1 MMNRLL
7 PSIIL
12 AAAVI
17 PAAAFAANSKRLDQQ
32 LRKLDPQTRL
42 EQICDIEA
50 MRQIKRDSNPFKP
63 DRAVLA
69 ATADPKTSGNT
80 IHGTG
85 GAFRSKGKWYG
96 FTYKCEADSDRMKV
110 LSFEYTLG
118 EAIPE
123 DQWAKAGLW
132 E

>member
-1 MMNRLL
+1 MNRLL
-7 PSIIL
+7 LSITIV
-12 AAAVI
+12 AAAI
-17 PAAAFAANSKRLDQQ
+17 PAAALAANSKRLEQQ

-50 MRQIKRDSNPFKP
+50 MRRIKRDPNPFMP

-69 ATADPKTSGNT
+69 ATADPKASGNA

-85 GAFRSKGKWYG
+85 GAFRSQGKWYG
-96 FTYKCEADSDRMKV
+96 FSFKCEADSDHMKV
-110 LSFEYTLG
+110 LVFEYKLG

-132 E
+132 Q

>member
-1 MMNRLL
+1 MKRLL
-7 PSIIL
+7 LSIVMIAL
-12 AAAVI
+12 AA
-17 PAAAFAANSKRLDQQ
+17 PAAFAASSKRLDQQ

-69 ATADPKTSGNT
+69 ALADPKTEGHI
-80 IHGTG
+80 IHGKG
-85 GAFRSKGKWYG
+85 GAFRSQGKWYG
-96 FTYKCEADSDRMKV
+96 FSFKCEADSDHMKV
-110 LSFEYTLG
+110 LAFEYQLG

-132 E
+132 Q

>member
-1 MMNRLL
+1 MKRLL
-7 PSIIL
+7 LSIVIVAL
-12 AAAVI
+12 AA
-17 PAAAFAANSKRLDQQ
+17 PAAYAANSKRLDKE

-50 MRQIKRDSNPFKP
+50 MRQIKRDLNPFKP

-69 ATADPKTSGNT
+69 ALADPRTEGHT
-80 IHGTG
+80 IHGKG
-85 GAFRSKGKWYG
+85 GAFRSQGKWYG
-96 FTYKCEADSDRMKV
+96 FSFKCEADSDHMKV
-110 LSFEYTLG
+110 LAFEYQLG

-132 E
+132 Q

>member
-1 MMNRLL
+1 MNRLL
-7 PSIIL
+7 LSITIV
-12 AAAVI
+12 AAAI
-17 PAAAFAANSKRLDQQ
+17 PAAALAANSKRLEQQ

-50 MRQIKRDSNPFKP
+50 MRRIKRDPNPFKP

-69 ATADPKTSGNT
+69 ATADPKASGNA

-85 GAFRSKGKWYG
+85 GAFRSQGKWYG
-96 FTYKCEADSDRMKV
+96 FSFKCEADSDHMKV
-110 LSFEYTLG
+110 LVFEYKLG

-132 E
+132 Q

>member
-1 MMNRLL
+1 MSKLL
-7 PSIIL
+7 PSITIL
-12 AAAVI
+12 AAVI
-17 PAAAFAANSKRLDQQ
+17 PAIALAANSKRLEKE

-50 MRQIKRDSNPFKP
+50 MRQINRDPNPFRP

-69 ATADPKTSGNT
+69 AMADPKTDGHT
-80 IHGTG
+80 IHGKG

-96 FTYKCEADSDRMKV
+96 FSFKCEADSDHLKV
-110 LSFEYTLG
+110 LAFEYKLG

-123 DQWAKAGLW
+123 DQWAKANLW
-132 E
+132 Q